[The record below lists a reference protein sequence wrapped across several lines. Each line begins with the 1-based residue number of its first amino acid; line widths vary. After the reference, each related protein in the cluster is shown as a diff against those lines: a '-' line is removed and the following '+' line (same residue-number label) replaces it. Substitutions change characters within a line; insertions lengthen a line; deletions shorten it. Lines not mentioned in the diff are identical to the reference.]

1 MERIQKG
8 EVPALDEMLR
18 RFWHPLVSYA
28 RRIVPDEA
36 AEDVVQEA
44 VLRVW
49 KDRAR
54 WTPTP
59 QLQAFLYRV
68 TRNQAL
74 NENRARGS
82 RDRWVEATARE
93 SPAPVR
99 TPLQNLEEQELRSLV
114 AEALDQLPPKRREV
128 FVLIRYHGLSYKEAA
143 GVLNIAPQTVAN
155 HVSGALA
162 TLRTFLEPRLREL
175 GDPTPDRGA

>member
-1 MERIQKG
+1 MERMHKG
-8 EVPALDEMLR
+8 EVAALNEMLR
-18 RFWHPLVSYA
+18 RFWTPLVSFA
-28 RRIVPDEA
+28 RRIVPDDA

-44 VLRVW
+44 LLRVW

-54 WTPTP
+54 WKPTP

-82 RDRWVEATARE
+82 RARWVEAKARE
-93 SPAPVR
+93 DRDPVR

-143 GVLNIAPQTVAN
+143 GVLDLAPQTIAI
-155 HVSGALA
+155 
-162 TLRTFLEPRLREL
+162 T
-175 GDPTPDRGA
+175 

>member
-1 MERIQKG
+1 MERIHRG
-8 EVPALDEMLR
+8 DVSALDELLR
-18 RFWHPLVSYA
+18 RFWRPLVSYA
-28 RRIVPDEA
+28 RRIVPEEA

-44 VLRVW
+44 LLRVW
-49 KDRAR
+49 KDRGR

-82 RDRWVEATARE
+82 RARWVEAKARE
-93 SPAPVR
+93 SQESVR
-99 TPLQNLEEQELRSLV
+99 TPLQNLEEQELQSLV

-143 GVLNIAPQTVAN
+143 GVLDIAPQTVAN

-162 TLRTFLEPRLREL
+162 TLRKFLEPRLREF
-175 GDPTPDRGA
+175 GYPAPDPGA